1 MWAAPAPVAVRL
13 VAMPLAGSVG
23 SSTTRHGLDAPYPS
37 GCTKGAPGY
46 DTPPATHVGHDR
58 RHRSARL
65 GQLLRPAVRHRN
77 CAPDPPR
84 PGKPPN
90 DGWAQ
95 IKTTSDNGSITLN
108 FEYEE
113 HYTPPTWPSEPDHQ
127 GAMEHLDISVDDL
140 AAATDWAVQ
149 CGATLAVFQPQNDV
163 RVLLDPGGHPF
174 CLFT

>member
-1 MWAAPAPVAVRL
+1 MRPRL
-13 VAMPLAGSVG
+13 QLTSVTIGANDPRALAGF
-23 SSTTRHGLDAPYPS
+23 Y
-37 GCTKGAPGY
+37 
-46 DTPPATHVGHDR
+46 
-58 RHRSARL
+58 ARL
-65 GQLLRPAVRHRN
+65 LGTVIAH
-77 CAPDPPR
+77 ADPPR

-95 IKTTSDNGSITLN
+95 IKTTSDYGSITLN

-113 HYTPPTWPSEPDHQ
+113 HYTPPTWPSEPDRQ

-140 AAATDWAVQ
+140 AAATDWAVE
-149 CGATLAVFQPQNDV
+149 CGATLALFQPQDDV

>member
-1 MWAAPAPVAVRL
+1 MTPRL
-13 VAMPLAGSVG
+13 QLTSVTIGANDPRGLASF
-23 SSTTRHGLDAPYPS
+23 Y
-37 GCTKGAPGY
+37 
-46 DTPPATHVGHDR
+46 
-58 RHRSARL
+58 ARL
-65 GQLLRPAVRHRN
+65 LGSTIAYS
-77 CAPDPPR
+77 DPPR

-95 IKTTSDNGSITLN
+95 IKTASDNGSITLN

-113 HYTPPTWPSEPDHQ
+113 HYTPPTWPSKPDHQ

-149 CGATLAVFQPQNDV
+149 CGATLAVFQPQTNV
-163 RVLLDPGGHPF
+163 RVLLDPEGHPF

>member
-1 MWAAPAPVAVRL
+1 MTPRL
-13 VAMPLAGSVG
+13 QLTSVTIGATDPRALASF
-23 SSTTRHGLDAPYPS
+23 Y
-37 GCTKGAPGY
+37 
-46 DTPPATHVGHDR
+46 
-58 RHRSARL
+58 ARL
-65 GQLLRPAVRHRN
+65 FGTVTAH
-77 CAPDPPR
+77 ADPPR

>member
-1 MWAAPAPVAVRL
+1 MTPRL
-13 VAMPLAGSVG
+13 QLTSVTIGATDPRALASF
-23 SSTTRHGLDAPYPS
+23 Y
-37 GCTKGAPGY
+37 
-46 DTPPATHVGHDR
+46 
-58 RHRSARL
+58 ARL
-65 GQLLRPAVRHRN
+65 LGTVTAH
-77 CAPDPPR
+77 ADPPR

>member
-1 MWAAPAPVAVRL
+1 MTPRLQLTSVTIGAADPRA
-13 VAMPLAGSVG
+13 LAGF
-23 SSTTRHGLDAPYPS
+23 Y
-37 GCTKGAPGY
+37 
-46 DTPPATHVGHDR
+46 
-58 RHRSARL
+58 ARL
-65 GQLLRPAVRHRN
+65 LGTEIAH
-77 CAPDPPR
+77 ADPPR

-113 HYTPPTWPSEPDHQ
+113 HYTPPTWPSRPGHQ

-140 AAATDWAVQ
+140 AAATDWAVE
-149 CGATLAVFQPQNDV
+149 CGATLAVFQPQDDV
-163 RVLLDPGGHPF
+163 RVMLDPGGHPF